1 VEATA
6 AAVLL
11 AQWSTAAQTDEVG
24 LWAGDGGLLGWQ
36 FRADDLP
43 APLTPA
49 FSLTSADG
57 RVWPVV
63 VDRATADAVV
73 LYVDGDAV
81 RVRLCAIAPGHVQV
95 EIDSWISNVTFAIDG
110 PGVSLHGAFG
120 TAALTVVPFLSL
132 EVAAG
137 ARSGL
142 LRAPMMGVV
151 VKVNVKAND
160 AVNAGDVLVVEESMK
175 MELLIEAPC
184 RGTVK
189 SVNCAAG
196 DMVARHQI
204 LIDVEPTVDP

>member
-1 VEATA
+1 
-6 AAVLL
+6 
-11 AQWSTAAQTDEVG
+11 
-24 LWAGDGGLLGWQ
+24 
-36 FRADDLP
+36 
-43 APLTPA
+43 
-49 FSLTSADG
+49 
-57 RVWPVV
+57 
-63 VDRATADAVV
+63 
-73 LYVDGDAV
+73 V

-95 EIDSWISNVTFAIDG
+95 EIDSRISNVTFAIDG
-110 PGVSLHGAFG
+110 SGVALHGAFG
-120 TAALTVVPFLSL
+120 TTALTVVPFLSL
-132 EVAAG
+132 EAAAG

-204 LIDVEPTVDP
+204 LIDVEPTDP